1 MERGEGAEGTPG
13 ISSSGLEILLPS
25 RDAGKAHTSGFL
37 LHERVHACVCV
48 SVSMRMLEC
57 FWGRQGRVG
66 MSTSSFLQGQIL

>member
-37 LHERVHACVCV
+37 LRERACLCLCAG
-48 SVSMRMLEC
+48 SRCLCACACLSASGGGKGGWE
-57 FWGRQGRVG
+57 
-66 MSTSSFLQGQIL
+66 